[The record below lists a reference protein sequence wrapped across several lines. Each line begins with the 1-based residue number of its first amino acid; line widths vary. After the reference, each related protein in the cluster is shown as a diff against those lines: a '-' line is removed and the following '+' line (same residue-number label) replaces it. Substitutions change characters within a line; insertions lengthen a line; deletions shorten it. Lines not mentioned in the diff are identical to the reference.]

1 MNWEM
6 IGALGELLGA
16 AAVVGTVF
24 YLAHQVR
31 EASQEA
37 QRTRFSDLQ
46 NEISRV
52 VQSWSDNSDL
62 SDIVF
67 RGFTDRESLRPD
79 EAFRFYSNL
88 YPWFRAWETLF
99 EYSEG
104 GRLEEWRAHGTS
116 MTMKDSLGYPGMR
129 RYWLDRRHWYTPA
142 FQAEVDRLLV
152 DAQPRNLE
160 AYTQGE

>member
-24 YLAHQVR
+24 YLAHEVR

-37 QRTRFSDLQ
+37 QRARWSDLQ

-62 SDIVF
+62 SNIVF
-67 RGFTDRESLRPD
+67 RGFTDRDSLRPE

-99 EYSEG
+99 EYSEE
-104 GRLEEWRAHGTS
+104 GRLEEWRAQGTS
-116 MTMKDSLGYPGMR
+116 MTMRDVLGFPGMR
-129 RYWLDRRHWYTPA
+129 KYWADRRHWYSLA

-152 DAQPRNLE
+152 DAQPANLG
-160 AYTQGE
+160 AYMQSE